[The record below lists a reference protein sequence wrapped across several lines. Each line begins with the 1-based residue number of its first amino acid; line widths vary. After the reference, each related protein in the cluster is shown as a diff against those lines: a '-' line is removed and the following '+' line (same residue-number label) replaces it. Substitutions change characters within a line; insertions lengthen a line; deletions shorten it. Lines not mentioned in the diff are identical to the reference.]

1 MTQQVEPGAVSDAFR
16 LYDTATQ
23 SVRPFQPVVPGRVSI
38 YHCGLTVQSGPH
50 LGHIRKEVVFD
61 VLRRWLSWCGN
72 DVTVIANITDID
84 DKILIKSAEAGTPWF
99 AHAYRYEREL
109 HDAYAALGCLP
120 PTYEPR
126 ATGHIPEMI
135 EMIKVLIERGH
146 AYPAGDG
153 SGDVYFD
160 VRSWPAYGALSHQ
173 NIEDMEPATDSDPRG
188 KKDPRDFALWKGHKD
203 NEPET
208 ASWVT
213 PWGRGRP
220 GWHLECSAMASKY
233 LGDEFDIHGGGLD
246 LRFPHHE
253 NELAQSR
260 AAGQRFARYWMHNA
274 LVTAAGEKMSK
285 SLDNSALVSEVIKRF
300 PARAVR
306 LYLLQPHYRSPIEYS
321 DAAIAESVAALARID
336 NFTERAIE
344 QVGSRP
350 TELSKEFIDAM
361 NDDLGTPAAVA
372 ILHNAVREGNQALD
386 AGDHDQVVRRLSE
399 VNGMLMI
406 LGLNSDSEV
415 WQTDN
420 HQLTAVVDALI
431 NELLKQ
437 RTAARDRRDFRTADA
452 IRSSLTALGVEV
464 SDTPNGTRWSLH
476 ADLSAKEVG

>member
-1 MTQQVEPGAVSDAFR
+1 VTQQAGLDARDAFR

-23 SVRPFQPVVPGRVSI
+23 SVRLFEPVAPGRVAI

-61 VLRRWLSWCGN
+61 VLRRWLTWCGYE
-72 DVTVIANITDID
+72 VTVIANITDID

-99 AHAYRYEREL
+99 AHAYHFEREL
-109 HDAYAALGCLP
+109 HNAYAALGCLP

-135 EMIKVLIERGH
+135 EMIKVLIDRGH
-146 AYPAGDG
+146 AYIAEDG

-160 VRSWPAYGALSHQ
+160 VKSWPDYGSLSHQ
-173 NIEDMEPATDSDPRG
+173 NLDDMEPAADADPRG
-188 KKDPRDFALWKGHKD
+188 KKDPRDFALWKGHKET
-203 NEPET
+203 EPET

-274 LVTAAGEKMSK
+274 LVTTAGEKMSK
-285 SLDNSALVSEVIKRF
+285 SLQNDTLVSEVIKRF

-306 LYLLQPHYRSPIEYS
+306 LYLLQPHYRSTIEYS
-321 DAAIAESVAALARID
+321 DEAIAEAVAALARID
-336 NFTERAIE
+336 NFVDRARE
-344 QVGSRP
+344 LVGVAPSTVP
-350 TELSKEFIDAM
+350 AEFVAAM

-372 ILHNAVREGNQALD
+372 VLYGTVREGNVALE
-386 AGDHDQVVRRLSE
+386 AGGFEEVARRLGE
-399 VNGMLMI
+399 VQGMLEI
-406 LGLNSDSEV
+406 LGLSADSEA
-415 WQTDN
+415 WQRGGDDER
-420 HQLTAVVDALI
+420 LTAVVDGLVA
-431 NELLKQ
+431 ELLKQ
-437 RTAARDRRDFRTADA
+437 REAARERKDFVMADA
-452 IRSSLTALGVEV
+452 IRAALGELGIEV
-464 SDTPNGTRWSLH
+464 ADTSRGPRWSLRN
-476 ADLSAKEVG
+476 

>member
-1 MTQQVEPGAVSDAFR
+1 VTQPTEPGVTSGAFR

-23 SVRPFQPVVPGRVSI
+23 SVRNFEPVVPGRVSI
-38 YHCGLTVQSGPH
+38 YHCGLTVQAGPH

-61 VLRRWLSWCGN
+61 VLRRWLTWCGYE
-72 DVTVIANITDID
+72 VTVIANITDID

-99 AHAYRYEREL
+99 AHAYRFEREL
-109 HDAYAALGCLP
+109 HEAYAALGCLP

-135 EMIKVLIERGH
+135 EMIKVLIDRGH
-146 AYPAGDG
+146 AYPAPDG

-160 VRSWPAYGALSHQ
+160 VKSWPEYGSLSHQ
-173 NIEDMEPATDSDPRG
+173 NIDDMEPAADSDPRG

-203 NEPET
+203 NEPKT
-208 ASWVT
+208 ASWPT

-274 LVTAAGEKMSK
+274 LVTNAGEKMSK

-306 LYLLQPHYRSPIEYS
+306 LYLIQPHYRSPIEYS
-321 DAAIAESVAALARID
+321 DAAIAESVAALDRID
-336 NFTERAIE
+336 NFARRAADVVGVTAER
-344 QVGSRP
+344 
-350 TELSKEFIDAM
+350 LSPEFVAAM
-361 NDDLGTPAAVA
+361 NDDLGTPTAVA
-372 ILHNAVREGNQALD
+372 VLHNAVREGNLALD
-386 AGDHDQVVRRLSE
+386 AGDTDLVAARLAE
-399 VNGMLMI
+399 VMGMLGI
-406 LGLNSDSEV
+406 LGLDAASGAWERGVD
-415 WQTDN
+415 Q
-420 HQLTAVVDALI
+420 QLTAVVDGLVT
-431 NELLKQ
+431 ELLKH
-437 RTAARDRRDFRTADA
+437 REAARERKDFAAADA
-452 IRSSLTALGVEV
+452 IRDSLAALGVEV
-464 SDTPNGTRWSLH
+464 SDTPQGPRWR
-476 ADLSAKEVG
+476 VR

>member
-1 MTQQVEPGAVSDAFR
+1 VTRQAQPGAASDAFR

-23 SVRPFQPVVPGRVSI
+23 SVRPFEPVVPGRVSI

-61 VLRRWLSWCGN
+61 VLRRWLTWCGYE
-72 DVTVIANITDID
+72 VTVIANITDID

-99 AHAYRYEREL
+99 ALAYRFEREL

-146 AYPAGDG
+146 AYPAPDS

-160 VRSWPAYGALSHQ
+160 VKSWPAYGSLSHQ
-173 NIEDMEPATDSDPRG
+173 NIDDMEPAGDSDPRG
-188 KKDPRDFALWKGHKD
+188 KRDPRDFALWKGHKD
-203 NEPET
+203 TEPET

-220 GWHLECSAMASKY
+220 GWHLECSAMAGKY
-233 LGDEFDIHGGGLD
+233 LGAEFDIHGGGLD

-274 LVTAAGEKMSK
+274 LVTTAGEKMSK

-321 DAAIAESVAALARID
+321 DAAIAESVVALERID
-336 NFTERAIE
+336 NFVRRAGDV
-344 QVGSRP
+344 VGVIAEHIP
-350 TELSKEFIDAM
+350 QEFAAAM

-372 ILHNAVREGNQALD
+372 VLHNVVREGNQALE
-386 AGDHDQVVRRLSE
+386 AGETDLVATRLAE
-399 VNGMLMI
+399 VLGMLAI
-406 LGLNSDSEV
+406 LGLDAAGGAWERSVD
-415 WQTDN
+415 Q
-420 HQLTAVVDALI
+420 QLTAVVDGLVT
-431 NELLKQ
+431 ELLKH
-437 RTAARDRRDFRTADA
+437 REAARERKDFAAADA
-452 IRSSLTALGVEV
+452 IRDSLAALGVEV
-464 SDTPNGTRWSLH
+464 LDTPQGPRWR
-476 ADLSAKEVG
+476 VR

>member
-1 MTQQVEPGAVSDAFR
+1 MTRQAQPGAASDAFR

-23 SVRPFQPVVPGRVSI
+23 SVRPFEPVVPGRVSI

-61 VLRRWLSWCGN
+61 VLRRWLTWCGYE
-72 DVTVIANITDID
+72 VTVIANITDID

-99 AHAYRYEREL
+99 ALAYRFEREL

-146 AYPAGDG
+146 AYPAPDS

-160 VRSWPAYGALSHQ
+160 VKSWPAYGSLSHQ
-173 NIEDMEPATDSDPRG
+173 NIDDMEPAGDSDPRG
-188 KKDPRDFALWKGHKD
+188 KRDPRDFALWKGHKD
-203 NEPET
+203 TEPET

-220 GWHLECSAMASKY
+220 GWHLECSAMAGKY
-233 LGDEFDIHGGGLD
+233 LGAEFDIHGGGLD

-274 LVTAAGEKMSK
+274 LVTTAGEKMSK

-321 DAAIAESVAALARID
+321 DAAIAESVVALERID
-336 NFTERAIE
+336 NFVRRAGDV
-344 QVGSRP
+344 VGVIAEHIP
-350 TELSKEFIDAM
+350 QEFAAAM

-372 ILHNAVREGNQALD
+372 VLHNVVREGNQALE
-386 AGDHDQVVRRLSE
+386 AGETDLVATRLAE
-399 VNGMLMI
+399 VAGMLAI
-406 LGLNSDSEV
+406 LGLDAAGGAWERSVD
-415 WQTDN
+415 Q
-420 HQLTAVVDALI
+420 QLTAVVDGLVT
-431 NELLKQ
+431 ELLKH
-437 RTAARDRRDFRTADA
+437 REAARERKDFAAADA
-452 IRSSLTALGVEV
+452 IRDSLAALGVEV
-464 SDTPNGTRWSLH
+464 LDTPQGPRWR
-476 ADLSAKEVG
+476 VR

>member
-1 MTQQVEPGAVSDAFR
+1 VTQPTKPGVRLDAFR

-23 SVRPFQPVVPGRVSI
+23 SVRSFEPVVPGRVSI
-38 YHCGLTVQSGPH
+38 YHCGLTVQAGPH

-61 VLRRWLSWCGN
+61 VLRRWLTWCGYE
-72 DVTVIANITDID
+72 VTVIANITDID

-99 AHAYRYEREL
+99 AHAYRFEREL
-109 HDAYAALGCLP
+109 HEAYAALGCLP

-135 EMIKVLIERGH
+135 EMIKVLIDRGH
-146 AYPAGDG
+146 AYPAPDG

-160 VRSWPAYGALSHQ
+160 VKSWPEYGSLSHQ
-173 NIEDMEPATDSDPRG
+173 NIDDMEPAADSDPRG

-208 ASWVT
+208 ASWPT

-274 LVTAAGEKMSK
+274 LVTSAGEKMSK

-306 LYLLQPHYRSPIEYS
+306 LYLIQPHYRSPIEYS
-321 DAAIAESVAALARID
+321 DAAIAESVAALDRID
-336 NFTERAIE
+336 NFVRRAADVVGVAAERLL
-344 QVGSRP
+344 P
-350 TELSKEFIDAM
+350 EFVAAM
-361 NDDLGTPAAVA
+361 NDDLGTPTAVA
-372 ILHNAVREGNQALD
+372 VLHNAVRDGNLALD
-386 AGDHDQVVRRLSE
+386 AGDADVIAARLAE
-399 VNGMLMI
+399 VMGMLGI
-406 LGLNSDSEV
+406 LGLDAASGAWERGVD
-415 WQTDN
+415 Q
-420 HQLTAVVDALI
+420 QLTAVVDGLVT
-431 NELLKQ
+431 ELLKH
-437 RTAARDRRDFRTADA
+437 REAARERQDFAAADA
-452 IRSSLTALGVEV
+452 IRDSLAALGVEV
-464 SDTPNGTRWSLH
+464 SDTPQGPRWR
-476 ADLSAKEVG
+476 VR

>member
-1 MTQQVEPGAVSDAFR
+1 VTSDAFR

-23 SVRPFQPVVPGRVSI
+23 SVRNFEPVVPGRVSI
-38 YHCGLTVQSGPH
+38 YHCGLTVQAAPH

-61 VLRRWLSWCGN
+61 VLRRWLTWCGYE
-72 DVTVIANITDID
+72 VTVIANITDID

-99 AHAYRYEREL
+99 AHAYRFEREL
-109 HDAYAALGCLP
+109 HEAYAALGCLP

-135 EMIKVLIERGH
+135 EMIKVLIDRGH
-146 AYPAGDG
+146 AYPAPDG

-160 VRSWPAYGALSHQ
+160 VKSWPEYGSLSHQ
-173 NIEDMEPATDSDPRG
+173 NIDDMEPAADSDPRG
-188 KKDPRDFALWKGHKD
+188 KRDPRDFALWKGHKD

-208 ASWVT
+208 ASWPT

-274 LVTAAGEKMSK
+274 LVTSAGEKMSK

-306 LYLLQPHYRSPIEYS
+306 LYLIQPHYRSPIEYS
-321 DAAIAESVAALARID
+321 DAAIAESVAALDRID
-336 NFTERAIE
+336 NFVRRAADVVGVAAERL
-344 QVGSRP
+344 P
-350 TELSKEFIDAM
+350 PEFVAAM
-361 NDDLGTPAAVA
+361 NDDLGTPTAVA
-372 ILHNAVREGNQALD
+372 VLHNAVRDGNLALD
-386 AGDHDQVVRRLSE
+386 AGHADVIAARLAE
-399 VNGMLMI
+399 VMGMLGI
-406 LGLNSDSEV
+406 LGLDAASGAWERGVD
-415 WQTDN
+415 Q
-420 HQLTAVVDALI
+420 QLTAVVDGLVT
-431 NELLKQ
+431 ELLKH
-437 RTAARDRRDFRTADA
+437 REAARERQDFAAADA
-452 IRSSLTALGVEV
+452 IRDSLAALGVEV
-464 SDTPNGTRWSLH
+464 SDTPQGPRWR
-476 ADLSAKEVG
+476 VR

>member
-1 MTQQVEPGAVSDAFR
+1 VTSDAFR
-16 LYDTATQ
+16 LYDTAMQ
-23 SVRPFQPVVPGRVSI
+23 SVRNFEPVVPGRVSI
-38 YHCGLTVQSGPH
+38 YHCGLTVQAGPH

-61 VLRRWLSWCGN
+61 VLRRWLTCCGYE
-72 DVTVIANITDID
+72 VTVIANITDID

-99 AHAYRYEREL
+99 AHAYRFEREL
-109 HDAYAALGCLP
+109 HEAYAALGCLP

-135 EMIKVLIERGH
+135 EMIKVLIDRGH
-146 AYPAGDG
+146 AYPAPDG

-160 VRSWPAYGALSHQ
+160 VTSWPEYGSLSHQ
-173 NIEDMEPATDSDPRG
+173 NIDDMEPAADSDPRG

-208 ASWVT
+208 ASWPT

-274 LVTAAGEKMSK
+274 LVTSAGEKMSK

-306 LYLLQPHYRSPIEYS
+306 LYLIQPHYRSPIEYS
-321 DAAIAESVAALARID
+321 DAAIAESVAALDRID
-336 NFTERAIE
+336 NFVRRAADVVGVAAERLL
-344 QVGSRP
+344 P
-350 TELSKEFIDAM
+350 EFVAAM
-361 NDDLGTPAAVA
+361 NDDLGTPTAVA
-372 ILHNAVREGNQALD
+372 VLHNAVRDGNLALD
-386 AGDHDQVVRRLSE
+386 AGDADVIAARLAE
-399 VNGMLMI
+399 VMGMLGI
-406 LGLNSDSEV
+406 LGLDAASGAWERGVD
-415 WQTDN
+415 Q
-420 HQLTAVVDALI
+420 QLTAVVDGLVT
-431 NELLKQ
+431 ELLKH
-437 RTAARDRRDFRTADA
+437 REAARERQDFAAADA
-452 IRSSLTALGVEV
+452 IRDSLAALGVEV
-464 SDTPNGTRWSLH
+464 SDTPQGPRWR
-476 ADLSAKEVG
+476 VR

>member
-1 MTQQVEPGAVSDAFR
+1 VTQPTEPGVTPEAFR

-23 SVRPFQPVVPGRVSI
+23 SVRNFEPVVPGRVSI
-38 YHCGLTVQSGPH
+38 YHCGLTVQAGPH

-61 VLRRWLSWCGN
+61 VLRRWLTCCGYE
-72 DVTVIANITDID
+72 VTVIANITDID

-99 AHAYRYEREL
+99 AHAYRFEREL
-109 HDAYAALGCLP
+109 HEAYAALGCLP

-146 AYPAGDG
+146 AYPAPDG

-160 VRSWPAYGALSHQ
+160 VKSWPEYGLLSHQ
-173 NIEDMEPATDSDPRG
+173 NIDDMEPAADSDPRG

-208 ASWVT
+208 ASWST

-274 LVTAAGEKMSK
+274 LVTSAGEKMSK

-306 LYLLQPHYRSPIEYS
+306 LYLIQPHYRSPIEYS
-321 DAAIAESVAALARID
+321 DAAIAESVAALDRID
-336 NFTERAIE
+336 NFIRRAADVVGVASERL
-344 QVGSRP
+344 P
-350 TELSKEFIDAM
+350 PEFVAAM
-361 NDDLGTPAAVA
+361 NDDLGTPTAVA
-372 ILHNAVREGNQALD
+372 VLHNAVRDGNLALD
-386 AGDHDQVVRRLSE
+386 AGDADVIAARLAE
-399 VNGMLMI
+399 VMGMLGI
-406 LGLNSDSEV
+406 LGLDAASGAWERGVD
-415 WQTDN
+415 Q
-420 HQLTAVVDALI
+420 QLTAVVDGLVT
-431 NELLKQ
+431 ELLKH
-437 RTAARDRRDFRTADA
+437 REAARERQDFAAADA
-452 IRSSLTALGVEV
+452 IRDSLAALGVEV
-464 SDTPNGTRWSLH
+464 SDTPQGPRWR
-476 ADLSAKEVG
+476 VR

>member
-1 MTQQVEPGAVSDAFR
+1 MTSDAFR

-23 SVRPFQPVVPGRVSI
+23 SVRNFEPVVPGRVSI
-38 YHCGLTVQSGPH
+38 YHCGLTVQAAPH

-61 VLRRWLSWCGN
+61 VLRRWLTWCGYE
-72 DVTVIANITDID
+72 VTVIANITDID
-84 DKILIKSAEAGTPWF
+84 DKILIKSAEAGMPWF
-99 AHAYRYEREL
+99 AHAYRFEREL
-109 HDAYAALGCLP
+109 HEAYAALGCLP

-135 EMIKVLIERGH
+135 EMIKVLIDRGH
-146 AYPAGDG
+146 AYPAPDG

-160 VRSWPAYGALSHQ
+160 VKSWPEYGSLSHQ
-173 NIEDMEPATDSDPRG
+173 NIDDMEPAADSDPRG

-208 ASWVT
+208 ASWPT

-274 LVTAAGEKMSK
+274 LVTSAGEKMSK

-306 LYLLQPHYRSPIEYS
+306 LYLIQPHYRSPIEYS
-321 DAAIAESVAALARID
+321 DAAIAESVAALDRID
-336 NFTERAIE
+336 NFVRRAADVVGVAAERLP
-344 QVGSRP
+344 S
-350 TELSKEFIDAM
+350 EFVAAM
-361 NDDLGTPAAVA
+361 NDDLGTPTAVA
-372 ILHNAVREGNQALD
+372 VLHNAVRDGNLALD
-386 AGDHDQVVRRLSE
+386 AGHADVIAARLAE
-399 VNGMLMI
+399 VMGMLGI
-406 LGLNSDSEV
+406 LGLDAASGAWERGVD
-415 WQTDN
+415 Q
-420 HQLTAVVDALI
+420 QLTAVVDGLVT
-431 NELLKQ
+431 ELLKH
-437 RTAARDRRDFRTADA
+437 REAARERQDFAAADA
-452 IRSSLTALGVEV
+452 IRDSLAALGVEV
-464 SDTPNGTRWSLH
+464 SDTPQGPRWR
-476 ADLSAKEVG
+476 VR

>member
-1 MTQQVEPGAVSDAFR
+1 VTRQAQPGAASDAFR

-23 SVRPFQPVVPGRVSI
+23 SVRHFEPVVPGRVSI

-61 VLRRWLSWCGN
+61 VLRRWLTWCGYE
-72 DVTVIANITDID
+72 VTVIANITDID

-99 AHAYRYEREL
+99 ALAYRFEREL

-146 AYPAGDG
+146 AYPAPDS

-160 VRSWPAYGALSHQ
+160 VKSWPAYGSLSHQ
-173 NIEDMEPATDSDPRG
+173 NIDDMEPAGDSDPRG
-188 KKDPRDFALWKGHKD
+188 KRDPRDFALWKGHKD
-203 NEPET
+203 TEPET

-220 GWHLECSAMASKY
+220 GWHLECSAMAGKY
-233 LGDEFDIHGGGLD
+233 LGAEFDIHGGGLD

-274 LVTAAGEKMSK
+274 LVTTAGEKMSK
-285 SLDNSALVSEVIKRF
+285 SLGNSALVSEVIKRF

-321 DAAIAESVAALARID
+321 DTAIAESVVALERID
-336 NFTERAIE
+336 NFVRRAADVVGVIAE
-344 QVGSRP
+344 QVP
-350 TELSKEFIDAM
+350 QEFAAAM

-372 ILHNAVREGNQALD
+372 VLHNVVREGNQALE
-386 AGDHDQVVRRLSE
+386 AGETDLVATRLAE
-399 VNGMLMI
+399 VLGMLAI
-406 LGLNSDSEV
+406 LGLDADSAAWERRV
-415 WQTDN
+415 DQ
-420 HQLTAVVDALI
+420 QLTAVVEGLVT
-431 NELLKQ
+431 ELLKH
-437 RTAARDRRDFRTADA
+437 REAARERKDFGAADA
-452 IRSSLTALGVEV
+452 IRDSLAALGVEV
-464 SDTPNGTRWSLH
+464 LDTQQGPRWR
-476 ADLSAKEVG
+476 VR